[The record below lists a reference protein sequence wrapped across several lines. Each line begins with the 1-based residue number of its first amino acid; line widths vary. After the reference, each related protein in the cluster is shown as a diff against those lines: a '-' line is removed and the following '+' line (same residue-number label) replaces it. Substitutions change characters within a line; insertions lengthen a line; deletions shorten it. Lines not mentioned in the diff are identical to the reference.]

1 MKTKSAVL
9 TIVALVFI
17 ISALSGCM
25 TAHDNG
31 NEEVS
36 ETPKPGSVPNTAS
49 PEPSLAVGGV
59 SDEEP
64 EPTEE
69 TPTVQEPMYTN
80 PLTGIASESDIS
92 HTRPT
97 AVIFNNRQKAT
108 PQRGIECADILYEI
122 PAEGGITRLIGVYM
136 DISGAEQL
144 GSIRSI
150 RPYFVDIV
158 KCIDPVIIH
167 AGASNDAYVKMK
179 SEGITFI
186 DGVNGNSQIFFR
198 DAWRKA
204 NVGYEHSLM
213 VDTSLVPGYL
223 EKKKIKTQISE
234 VPDLGLSFGDS
245 SAEDGD
251 TAINLKVSLSNSK
264 TTSFR
269 FSESDGLYYAS
280 QFGAFMTDETTG
292 RQLAVKN
299 VIIMKTKMKVIDSE
313 GRLAVTTTGSG
324 DGWYACGGHYVPIN
338 WSRKSTTEPF
348 KYTHSDG
355 SIVTMGAGVTYVCV
369 ISTDMKASFE

>member
-9 TIVALVFI
+9 IIVALVLV
-17 ISALSGCM
+17 ISALSGCL
-25 TAHDNG
+25 ASNG
-31 NEEVS
+31 NDNEEVS
-36 ETPKPGSVPNTAS
+36 ETPKNGSPQSTAS
-49 PEPSLAVGGV
+49 PEPSLVVGGV
-59 SDEEP
+59 SDDEP
-64 EPTEE
+64 DPVQG
-69 TPTVQEPMYTN
+69 TPTVQEPMYIN

-97 AVIFNNRQKAT
+97 AVIFNNKQKAT
-108 PQRGIECADILYEI
+108 PQRGIECADIIYEI
-122 PAEGGITRLIGVYM
+122 SAEGGITRLVGVFM

-158 KCIDPVIIH
+158 KCIDPVVIH
-167 AGASNDAYVKMK
+167 AGGSDDAYVKLK
-179 SEGITFI
+179 SERITYI
-186 DGVNGNSQIFFR
+186 DGVNGSSQIFFR
-198 DAWRKA
+198 DAWRKS

-213 VDTSLVPGYL
+213 VDTSLVPTYL

-234 VPDLGLSFGDS
+234 IPDLGLSFGDS
-245 SAEDGD
+245 SADNGD
-251 TAINLKVSLSNSK
+251 AAKMLKVNLSSSK

-269 FSESDGLYYAS
+269 FSDGLYHAS
-280 QFGAFMTDETTG
+280 QFGAIMTDETTG
-292 RQLAVKN
+292 DQLAVKN

-324 DGWYACGGHYVPIN
+324 DGWYACGGHYVPIK

-348 KYTHSDG
+348 KYTLSND
-355 SIVTMGAGVTYVCV
+355 SEVTMGAGVTYVCV
-369 ISTDMKASFE
+369 ISSDMTASFE